1 MKVPLENTQLDAVI
15 TRFQS
20 EQDECF
26 EPHDFGQVADPNFP
40 LPNEIVI
47 DIYRYL
53 NASDLSKCAQVSKK
67 MRSLCFYQPLEY
79 SRKFS
84 MAILYKRSGPFFT
97 GTILP
102 LLLQTCVKELINLGA
117 YEQAKTN
124 YGKIKARKLRL
135 GLILHAHQCRKAKNP
150 DEVS

>member
-1 MKVPLENTQLDAVI
+1 MKVPLENTQLDAVL
-15 TRFQS
+15 TRLQS
-20 EQDECF
+20 ERDERF
-26 EPHDFGQVADPNFP
+26 EPHDFGPSDDQNFP
-40 LPNEIVI
+40 VPNEIAI
-47 DIYRYL
+47 KIYGYL
-53 NASDLSKCAQVSKK
+53 KTIDLSNCAQVSKR
-67 MRSLCFYQPLEY
+67 MRSLCFYQSLDY
-79 SRKFS
+79 RQKFS